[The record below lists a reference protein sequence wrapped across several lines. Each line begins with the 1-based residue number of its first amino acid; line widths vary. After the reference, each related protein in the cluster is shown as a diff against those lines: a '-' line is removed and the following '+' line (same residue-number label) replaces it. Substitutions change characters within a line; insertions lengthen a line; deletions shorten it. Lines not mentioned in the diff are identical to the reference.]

1 MLSMHGVL
9 LVEDE
14 ALIAMEVARGLA
26 QSGYRV
32 LGPASTVACALALL
46 QGERPDVAILD
57 VNIRGER
64 VTPVARELSALGV
77 PFVLITAF
85 AKVEEPELRLA
96 PMLRKPIADAGQLCQ
111 AVEALLGA
119 TRR

>member
-77 PFVLITAF
+77 PFVPHYSVCEGRGTRAPSSTD
-85 AKVEEPELRLA
+85 APQADRRCRAALRG
-96 PMLRKPIADAGQLCQ
+96 R
-111 AVEALLGA
+111 
-119 TRR
+119 